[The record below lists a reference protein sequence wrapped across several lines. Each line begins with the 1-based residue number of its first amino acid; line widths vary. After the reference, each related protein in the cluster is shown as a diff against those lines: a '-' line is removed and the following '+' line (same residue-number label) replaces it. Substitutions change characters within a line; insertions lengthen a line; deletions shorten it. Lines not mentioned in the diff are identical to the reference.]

1 MGADAGEGPR
11 IGIAG
16 FGDLSDPAVSSGAPG
31 AIQRGLRDWG
41 ATPVPLPVEA
51 PAPVRLPLLAMSAAR
66 ARSRLDAPYLPEQ
79 FAVRGAVLKRRLRR
93 AQPLTATISLGADV
107 ELPAGSRYVLMSDM
121 TLALAR
127 RVHPVFA
134 RLSERVAAGWDARQ
148 RRIYHDAA
156 AVCTASHWCAESVI
170 RDYGVPPERVH
181 VVGFG
186 ANHEPPLVDRDWTN
200 PRFLFVG
207 REWERKNGPLL
218 MRVFAHVRAE
228 HPGAELDVVGGH
240 PPLDMAGVRGHGPLR
255 LSAPEERAQVEALFA
270 RTTCFVMPSVCEPF
284 GIAYVEAARAG
295 VASIA
300 TTIGGAGTA
309 VGDGGMLVE
318 PTEDGVLTA
327 MRRLCDPATASR
339 LGEAAR
345 RHSELLTWR
354 RVTGRILRAID
365 PPGLGADPLP
375 GFL

>member
-1 MGADAGEGPR
+1 
-11 IGIAG
+11 
-16 FGDLSDPAVSSGAPG
+16 
-31 AIQRGLRDWG
+31 
-41 ATPVPLPVEA
+41 
-51 PAPVRLPLLAMSAAR
+51 
-66 ARSRLDAPYLPEQ
+66 
-79 FAVRGAVLKRRLRR
+79 
-93 AQPLTATISLGADV
+93 
-107 ELPAGSRYVLMSDM
+107 
-121 TLALAR
+121 
-127 RVHPVFA
+127 
-134 RLSERVAAGWDARQ
+134 
-148 RRIYHDAA
+148 
-156 AVCTASHWCAESVI
+156 
-170 RDYGVPPERVH
+170 
-181 VVGFG
+181 
-186 ANHEPPLVDRDWTN
+186 
-200 PRFLFVG
+200 
-207 REWERKNGPLL
+207 
-218 MRVFAHVRAE
+218 
-228 HPGAELDVVGGH
+228 
-240 PPLDMAGVRGHGPLR
+240 
-255 LSAPEERAQVEALFA
+255 VEALFA